1 MVSSLKIGSLA
12 ALVLIAAVPASVPAS
27 ASSYLLTFSEFPV
40 GTVITNQY
48 AADGIT
54 FSALT
59 GNAPIIANDGAMP
72 DSPVLSP
79 NPRMLVISSGRLP
92 MALQAYS
99 SIPGIGTLLALES
112 SMSTAQRV
120 CYWLRL
126 RTLAQGSNTLT

>member
-99 SIPGIGTLLALES
+99 SIPGIGTLLALE
-112 SMSTAQRV
+112 
-120 CYWLRL
+120 
-126 RTLAQGSNTLT
+126 